1 MKIAI
6 LNESFLKNKH
16 LDALRALGDLAIYE
30 NTDTEEKAIERLK
43 GVGIAI
49 ADCYTAPLNK
59 KVLERTDTLKL
70 LAINST
76 GYDSVDVVTA
86 KAKGIQV
93 ANVPGFSTEAVAE
106 HAIALMLAMSK
117 KIPAGDAMMR
127 QAPFQIGPENQEHLK
142 YLGFDLAGKTLG
154 VVGLGNIGQR
164 VAKIGQGFG
173 MKVLAYNRSQKN
185 VEGVKQVS
193 LDELLKESDIISLHL
208 PLSPDTENIITGERL
223 QMMKPTAI
231 LINTARGK
239 CVDELALIS
248 ALQSHKIAGA
258 GLDTIVDWSASN
270 PLLKLDNV
278 VLSPHSAFFTE
289 EALENCADIIVANVK
304 AFVEGKAV
312 NIVN

>member
-6 LNESFLKNKH
+6 LNKSFLKNKH

-49 ADCYTAPLNK
+49 ADCYNAPLNK

-76 GYDSVDVVTA
+76 GYDLVDVAAA
-86 KAKGIQV
+86 KAKGIHV

-106 HAIALMLAMSK
+106 HAIALMLAVSK
-117 KIPAGDAMMR
+117 KIPAGDAAMR
-127 QAPFQIGPENQEHLK
+127 QAPFQIDPENQEHLK
-142 YLGFDLAGKTLG
+142 YLCFDLAGKTLG
-154 VVGLGNIGQR
+154 VVGLGNIGSR
-164 VAKIGQGFG
+164 VVKIGQGFD

-193 LDELLKESDIISLHL
+193 LNELLKESDIVSLHL
-208 PLSPDTENIITGERL
+208 PLSPETENIITAERL

-231 LINTARGK
+231 LINTAPGK
-239 CVDELALIS
+239 CVDESALIS

>member
-1 MKIAI
+1 
-6 LNESFLKNKH
+6 
-16 LDALRALGDLAIYE
+16 
-30 NTDTEEKAIERLK
+30 
-43 GVGIAI
+43 
-49 ADCYTAPLNK
+49 
-59 KVLERTDTLKL
+59 
-70 LAINST
+70 
-76 GYDSVDVVTA
+76 
-86 KAKGIQV
+86 
-93 ANVPGFSTEAVAE
+93 
-106 HAIALMLAMSK
+106 
-117 KIPAGDAMMR
+117 
-127 QAPFQIGPENQEHLK
+127 
-142 YLGFDLAGKTLG
+142 
-154 VVGLGNIGQR
+154 
-164 VAKIGQGFG
+164 

-231 LINTARGK
+231 LINTAPGK